1 MKLYMLNNTDR
12 VFQAE
17 SKAEARKEY
26 LHQCGLENYAQ
37 FLEYC
42 RICEIPSKLD
52 FKQIVKK

>member
-1 MKLYMLNNTDR
+1 MKLYELKGSDR

-17 SKAEARKEY
+17 SIAEARKEY
-26 LHQCGLENYAQ
+26 LHQCGLETYVQ

-42 RICEIPSKLD
+42 RICGTSSRLD